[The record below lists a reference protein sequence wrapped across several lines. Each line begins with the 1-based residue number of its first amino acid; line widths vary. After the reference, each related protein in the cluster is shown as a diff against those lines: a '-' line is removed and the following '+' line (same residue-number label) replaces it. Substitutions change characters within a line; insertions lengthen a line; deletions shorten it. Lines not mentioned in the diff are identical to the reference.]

1 MDDGEVGRQG
11 VGEREEAEAVAEA
24 PQGSESRVHGRV
36 DEELEGDA
44 NGPEDSHGEPD
55 ATRRHPETAGEVEG

>member
-1 MDDGEVGRQG
+1 MDDGEVRRQD

-24 PQGSESRVHGRV
+24 SQGSESCVHGRV
-36 DEELEGDA
+36 DEELESDA

-55 ATRRHPETAGEVEG
+55 AARRHP